1 MNEYYIQDG
10 RDYLIPNIFTKRG
23 AGADTNQVWYAPG
36 ELSEK

>member
-10 RDYLIPNIFTKRG
+10 RGLFDSKYIYKRG